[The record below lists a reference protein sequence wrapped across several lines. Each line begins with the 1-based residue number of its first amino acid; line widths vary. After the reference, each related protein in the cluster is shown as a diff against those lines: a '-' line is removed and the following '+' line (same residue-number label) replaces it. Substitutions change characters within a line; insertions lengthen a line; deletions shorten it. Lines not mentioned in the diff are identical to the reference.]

1 MQITDWILSFML
13 FYYNENGESLVFRD
27 FNSLCDF
34 FKYIFIDL
42 VREAVSADDMNSLK
56 YAILIE
62 PKTA

>member
-13 FYYNENGESLVFRD
+13 FYYNENGESVVFRD
-27 FNSLCDF
+27 FNSLGDF

-62 PKTA
+62 PKTT

>member
-1 MQITDWILSFML
+1 ML
-13 FYYNENGESLVFRD
+13 FYYNENGESVVFRD
-27 FNSLCDF
+27 FNSLGDF

-62 PKTA
+62 PKTT

>member
-13 FYYNENGESLVFRD
+13 FYYNENGESVVFRD
-27 FNSLCDF
+27 FNSLGDF

>member
-13 FYYNENGESLVFRD
+13 FYYNENGESVVFRD
-27 FNSLCDF
+27 FNSLSDF

-42 VREAVSADDMNSLK
+42 VRVAVSADDMNSLK

-62 PKTA
+62 PKAA